1 MTIETISQ
9 IANEIK
15 RKYDEDDPARLC
27 CEMGIKLERYPM
39 GRKPGACKGFFIRKD
54 RIKCITLNADLAAS
68 HQRIILL
75 HEFGHA
81 VLHGN
86 TATECAFHDFE
97 LFDNT
102 SQFEYEANIYAA
114 EHDMSDKEVLDMLN
128 EDNSFF
134 GAARK
139 LRVPPELLDF
149 KFRVMKR
156 KGYALNPPLYANSCF
171 MKDID
176 RPNRF

>member
-9 IANEIK
+9 IASRIK
-15 RKYDEDDPARLC
+15 RKYDEDDPERLC
-27 CEMGIKLERYPM
+27 REMGIKLLRRCM
-39 GRKPGACKGFFIRKD
+39 GRNPGACKGFFIRKD
-54 RIKCITLNADLAAS
+54 RIRCITLNADLPAS
-68 HQRIILL
+68 QQRIILL

-97 LFDNT
+97 LFDGVA
-102 SQFEYEANIYAA
+102 QFEYEANIYAA
-114 EHDMSDKEVLDMLN
+114 EHDMSDEEVLEVLN

-139 LRVPPELLDF
+139 LRVPSELLDF

-156 KGYALNPPLYANSCF
+156 QGYAIDPPLYADSAF

-176 RPNRF
+176 RSDRF